1 MVYKARSFNQG
12 QAFIDDLCERG
23 VLWKHN
29 PVKDDKQVL
38 LDLLHAEKVFVI
50 SDRVWSRCYKTFL
63 EEVQK
68 M

>member
-50 SDRVWSRCYKTFL
+50 SDR
-63 EEVQK
+63 
-68 M
+68 